1 MSKKY
6 KGAKIHMT
14 TKNNKQVKQPFYN
27 IGDKVYIKPLK
38 VKGVVKGHLDGLT
51 VVTYFIKGNRRTN
64 KFELPLL
71 RRYKEKIKSNTKLAT
86 LHPKEYILS
95 KKEVENFSKILNL
108 DLTSKRMIGNLEI
121 TPTNKFRVE
130 YHDHNPYSDFFKVR
144 EFQKAFNCPAP
155 DVPTVL
161 SDKLAINRASFVLE
175 EVIEL
180 LYATAGDKDRF
191 DKFFAELILN
201 AEETYKKQLTKP
213 FPEERLIGQ
222 IDALIDIKYFAEGGL
237 VETSVVPD
245 RIFDLVHQANMSKI
259 FSDGKPHYDKVGK
272 VIKPE
277 GWEAPEPKIEEEV
290 KRQIK
295 LGAKRF
301 N

>member
-1 MSKKY
+1 
-6 KGAKIHMT
+6 MT
-14 TKNNKQVKQPFYN
+14 VQNNKQVKQPFYTIN
-27 IGDKVYIKPLK
+27 ETVYIKPLK

-51 VVTYFIKGNRRTN
+51 VVTYYIKGKRRTN
-64 KFELPLL
+64 KFEVRML
-71 RRYKEKIKSNTKLAT
+71 REYKNKHISTNDELIKID
-86 LHPKEYILS
+86 
-95 KKEVENFSKILNL
+95 LN
-108 DLTSKRMIGNLEI
+108 GNLHFKNAKI
-121 TPTNKFRVE
+121 Q
-130 YHDHNPYSDFFKVR
+130 YYDHSSDFFKVR

-155 DVPTVL
+155 EKPTVL
-161 SDKLAINRASFVLE
+161 SDKLAMNRASFILE

-180 LYATAGDKDRF
+180 LYATSSDKERF

-213 FPEERLIGQ
+213 FPEDHLIGQ

-237 VETSVVPD
+237 VEASVVPD
-245 RIFDLVHQANMSKI
+245 KIFDIVHNVNLSKL
-259 FSDGKPHYDKVGK
+259 FPDGKPHYNEVGK

-290 KRQIK
+290 KRQID